1 MALNQQVICLI
12 SWSNRKMY
20 SNTDR
25 IQSLL
30 DPNIQI
36 FCFLTWDL
44 CIYRFFVLFSLVD
57 TSHMYDMCY
66 FYNIGHMVYRGTKEF
81 PPFYMMMMM
90 MMMITPL

>member
-1 MALNQQVICLI
+1 MAFNLQVICLI

-30 DPNIQI
+30 DPNIKFFVFSLGTCVYI
-36 FCFLTWDL
+36 V
-44 CIYRFFVLFSLVD
+44 FFVLFSLVD

-66 FYNIGHMVYRGTKEF
+66 FYNIGHMVYRVTKEF

-90 MMMITPL
+90 MITPL